1 MTVALSTKLI
11 HTIRKFRGT
20 AYYYYGRRWSS
31 LFKFLYYSLL
41 SVNNFVV
48 YGADLKEDLPTYA
61 LGKGFSILKPTQ
73 EQLDDLRRNRD
84 LPREFYYD
92 RIHGVKKCYIVM
104 YDGDIAYIHWVYT
117 KGNPSRF
124 LRLRE
129 GTAELNYNTTMP
141 KYRGQGLMGKMIANI
156 SRDLREQGYRQ
167 VVGVIHAENLPA
179 VKSAEKAGWSE
190 MARIK
195 TLGPFNKKLTV

>member
-1 MTVALSTKLI
+1 MTVPLSTKLI

-48 YGADLKEDLPTYA
+48 YGADLREDLPTYA
-61 LGKGFSILKPTQ
+61 LGEGFSILKPTQ

-117 KGNPSRF
+117 GGNPSRF

-129 GTAELNYNTTMP
+129 RVAELNYITTMP
-141 KYRGQGLMGKMIANI
+141 KYRGQGLMGKVMANT
-156 SRDLREQGYRQ
+156 SFDLREEGYTK
-167 VVGVIHAENLPA
+167 VVGVFHAKNLPA
-179 VKSAEKAGWSE
+179 VKSAKKAGWSE
-190 MARIK
+190 MARIR
-195 TLGPFNKKLTV
+195 TLGPFNKKLIV